1 MTKEEMSHFQH
12 TRPDGKVVNLPRVV
26 LELRVFNPTTSMYE
40 SLDRK
45 LTGAPDGR
53 APELD
58 WFDGVTQYLKTNLHG
73 APAADVDMLAFY
85 EKELLDSEQFK
96 NQIKQMGE
104 NEWVARFKEIK
115 GVLRK

>member
-1 MTKEEMSHFQH
+1 
-12 TRPDGKVVNLPRVV
+12 
-26 LELRVFNPTTSMYE
+26 
-40 SLDRK
+40 
-45 LTGAPDGR
+45 
-53 APELD
+53 
-58 WFDGVTQYLKTNLHG
+58 LKTNLHG

-104 NEWVARFKEIK
+104 NEWVARFKEIE